1 MADYLTEI
9 KNRALGEIEK
19 NVNATLPEGM
29 KLQLIHNPDSEFDPD
44 TDPDEEDDEDE
55 DEDEGEDGEY
65 SDESLFSV
73 EMPEGMRS
81 LAFESS
87 NREGNL
93 SCAAACYRVVGIEG
107 VVVAQHEPTGAAFCG
122 ALADLAE
129 YAERRDHSMDEY
141 EVLVTPSEILEIEA
155 DTKAMRAALELLEK
169 SEGEFK
175 DAEDFYRKF
184 HWGDT
189 SDVAVVKEIPGI
201 TAKLVHLG
209 VGRQIRYGS
218 KKDGKWQEYY
228 HDFGEKTDVYPSLYA
243 VMNPENTKPVALLV
257 EGGEFRIEGRG
268 LVE

>member
-19 NVNATLPEGM
+19 NVNATLPDGM

-44 TDPDEEDDEDE
+44 DEGDEDE
-55 DEDEGEDGEY
+55 DEYDEDEEGEY
-65 SDESLFSV
+65 SEEDLFSV

-81 LAFESS
+81 LAFESA

-107 VVVAQHEPTGAAFCG
+107 VVVAQHGPTGAAFCG

-141 EVLVTPSEILEIEA
+141 EVVVIPSEILEIEA

-218 KKDGKWQEYY
+218 KKDGEWQEYY